1 MDNQMIVDFI
11 NNVEPNFSYGTSD
24 GMARAMV
31 ESAENMALINDYIVE
46 STYEVYTE
54 ADGDRNIFGKIK
66 DKIHKYF
73 VLFVNLVRKAIE
85 KIKGYY
91 MTIKRKLTQAMAK
104 GVKNLAD
111 ISLMVASN
119 KVYYKNN
126 HKGTTTDIGNTTFNT
141 YGFDKKKYDELVNT
155 VKQSNE
161 MITFMRFK
169 NTPLDETEDCITGIR
184 DDFDKRFVKPKSDIG
199 SVLLTKVEHKV
210 TLGSAHNV
218 EQEIKTIFKN
228 VDDIMNEFYDYIMKS
243 YSNLVFLLEEE
254 ERAVKNKFTNDPKE
268 LSIALKRISKIIHT
282 INYIKYKSGQL
293 VASACV
299 KMYKKSYAEA
309 RRLIKNPPTI
319 N

>member
-91 MTIKRKLTQAMAK
+91 MTIKRKLTMAMAK
-104 GVKNLAD
+104 GVKNLAE
-111 ISLMVASN
+111 ISLMDVSN
-119 KVYYKNN
+119 KVYYKNY

-155 VKQSNE
+155 VNCSNG
-161 MITFMRFK
+161 MISTRVFTSDENDR
-169 NTPLDETEDCITGIR
+169 LDEIERCNTGIR
-184 DDFDKRFVKPKSDIG
+184 DDFDKQFVKPKSDIG
-199 SVLLTKVEHKV
+199 SVLLTKVEHEV
-210 TLGSAHNV
+210 TLGSAHV

-228 VDDIMNEFYDYIMKS
+228 VDDIMNEFYDDIMKS
-243 YSNLVFLLEEE
+243 YDNVLFLLKLVEED
-254 ERAVKNKFTNDPKE
+254 AKKKFTNDPKE

-309 RRLIKNPPTI
+309 RRLIKTF
-319 N
+319 

>member
-91 MTIKRKLTQAMAK
+91 MTIKRKLTMAMAK
-104 GVKNLAD
+104 AVKIVAD
-111 ISLMVASN
+111 ISLMDASDKAYYIN
-119 KVYYKNN
+119 YYKV
-126 HKGTTTDIGNTTFNT
+126 TTTDIGSTTFNT
-141 YGFDKKKYDELVNT
+141 YGFDKKKYDELVDT
-155 VKQSNE
+155 VKKYNRTTSFLIVKE
-161 MITFMRFK
+161 D
-169 NTPLDETEDCITGIR
+169 PLDETEDRITGIR
-184 DDFDKRFVKPKSDIG
+184 DDFDERFVKPKSDIG
-199 SVLLTKVEHKV
+199 SVLLTKVEHEL
-210 TLGSAHNV
+210 TLGSANIEH
-218 EQEIKTIFKN
+218 EIKTIFKN
-228 VDDIMNEFYDYIMKS
+228 VDDIMNEFYDYIMDS
-243 YSNLVFLLEEE
+243 YDTVFFVLEAD
-254 ERAVKNKFTNDPKE
+254 ERTIKNKFTNDPKK
-268 LSIALKRISKIIHT
+268 LSIALKHISKIIHT
-282 INYIKYKSGQL
+282 INYINYKSGQL
-293 VASACV
+293 VVSACV

-309 RRLIKNPPTI
+309 RRLSKNPPI
-319 N
+319 Y

>member
-1 MDNQMIVDFI
+1 MIVDFI

-155 VKQSNE
+155 VNRSSG
-161 MITFMRFK
+161 MISLTIFHDNPFDG
-169 NTPLDETEDCITGIR
+169 LDDDITDVR

-199 SVLLTKVEHKV
+199 SVLLTKVEHEV

-228 VDDIMNEFYDYIMKS
+228 VDDIMNEFYGYIMTS
-243 YSNLVFLLEEE
+243 YDNALFLLEVAEGD
-254 ERAVKNKFTNDPKE
+254 AKKKFTNDPKE
-268 LSIALKRISKIIHT
+268 LSFALKRFSKIIHT
-282 INYIKYKSGQL
+282 NNYIKYKSGQL

-309 RRLIKNPPTI
+309 RRLIKNLPTI
-319 N
+319 NIR

>member
-54 ADGDRNIFGKIK
+54 ADGDSNIFGKIK

-91 MTIKRKLTQAMAK
+91 MTIKRKLTMAMAK
-104 GVKNLAD
+104 GVKNLAE
-111 ISLMVASN
+111 ISLMVSN
-119 KVYYKNN
+119 KVYYKNY

-141 YGFDKKKYDELVNT
+141 YGFDKKKYDKLVNT
-155 VKQSNE
+155 VNSSNGLISTGVLMSDE
-161 MITFMRFK
+161 NER
-169 NTPLDETEDCITGIR
+169 LDEIERRNTVIR
-184 DDFDKRFVKPKSDIG
+184 DNFDKQFVKPKSDIG
-199 SVLLTKVEHKV
+199 SVLLTKVEHEV
-210 TLGSAHNV
+210 TLGSAHV

-228 VDDIMNEFYDYIMKS
+228 IDDIMNEFYNGIMKS
-243 YSNLVFLLEEE
+243 YDNVLFVLELLEED
-254 ERAVKNKFTNDPKE
+254 VKKKFTNDPKE

-309 RRLIKNPPTI
+309 LRLIKTF
-319 N
+319 